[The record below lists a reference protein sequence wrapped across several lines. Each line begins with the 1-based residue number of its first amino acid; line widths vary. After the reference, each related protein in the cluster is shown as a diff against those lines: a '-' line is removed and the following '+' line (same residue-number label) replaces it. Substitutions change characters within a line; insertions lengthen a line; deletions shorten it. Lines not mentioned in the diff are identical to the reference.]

1 VAPPL
6 LWLVAVKFLVAM
18 FGSQSS
24 PQPLRDASLRT
35 FALGPSGPEEKGGK
49 N

>member
-1 VAPPL
+1 MYFG
-6 LWLVAVKFLVAM
+6 WLYLKFLVAM
-18 FGSQSS
+18 FGS
-24 PQPLRDASLRT
+24 T

>member
-1 VAPPL
+1 LAHK
-6 LWLVAVKFLVAM
+6 AV
-18 FGSQSS
+18 S
-24 PQPLRDASLRT
+24 ASLVT

>member
-1 VAPPL
+1 VE
-6 LWLVAVKFLVAM
+6 FLVAM
-18 FGSQSS
+18 FGS
-24 PQPLRDASLRT
+24 T